1 MRANIVAPG
10 FISAGLGQHLLDTV
24 ISERALEG
32 ILRSAALRRI
42 GTAEEVAEV
51 VAFLAS
57 SKASL
62 VTGQTV
68 AADGGY
74 SA

>member
-1 MRANIVAPG
+1 
-10 FISAGLGQHLLDTV
+10 
-24 ISERALEG
+24 
-32 ILRSAALRRI
+32 LRSAALRRI